1 MATFR
6 FRANRWQARVRRLG
20 TPEQTKSFL
29 SRQDAERWARFVE
42 VEIDKGSYVSL
53 AFPQISRQTMMSKLK
68 WRITNAAIEIRP

>member
-29 SRQDAERWARFVE
+29 SRQDAERWARSVE
-42 VEIDKGSYVSL
+42 VEIDKGSYVSPSG
-53 AFPQISRQTMMSKLK
+53 AQRTPSVTSSSGTSEMCC
-68 WRITNAAIEIRP
+68 PP